1 MDPQAGLTRIG
12 LPWLIK
18 LRWIACIAQAA
29 LVLSA
34 PLILVEALPTS
45 TLLMIVGAVALSN
58 LALLLV
64 VSFPAERGREVQDSG
79 AAASFW
85 STRGIFLI
93 LIADVLALWAL
104 LYLTGGAS
112 NPFGF
117 FFVLHVALAAIL
129 IGERATWAIAGLS
142 VLAYGSLFLFYRPLP
157 ELSHGGMEH
166 HHSAHDSFSLHLY
179 GMWAAFAIVSGVL
192 SFFFTRMLRDSQ
204 RSEEAR
210 KDAEMRAL
218 RAEQVAAVTA
228 LGATAA
234 HQLNTPLCTI
244 SVVAEELASLSSEE
258 VSAERLHKDAGL
270 ITRQVE
276 VCRSVLGRLRRAS
289 GDREGEMPEEL
300 PLEVL
305 AEQVRASFPKEE
317 GDRIRLKNP
326 EQAVSLWAPREALTD
341 ALLVLVQNA
350 LEASPRSPIILDAA
364 RTPSRQCVSVEDH
377 GPGIPAEILG
387 KLGEPF
393 VTTKAQ
399 GIGLG
404 LGVFLA
410 TCTVERL
417 GGWLRFHSVP
427 GSGTRVDVEL
437 PGAMAA

>member
-1 MDPQAGLTRIG
+1 VAQAG
-12 LPWLIK
+12 
-18 LRWIACIAQAA
+18 

-34 PLILVEALPTS
+34 PLFIVEEVPTLAL
-45 TLLMIVGAVALSN
+45 LLIIGAVALSN
-58 LALLLV
+58 LLLSFLV
-64 VSFPAERGREVQDSG
+64 PASWGRGLGRQTPKHRS
-79 AAASFW
+79 SFW
-85 STRGIFLI
+85 SSHGVFLV
-93 LIADVLALWAL
+93 LLTDVLALWAL

-142 VLAYGSLFLFYRPLP
+142 VLAYGSLFFFYQPLP
-157 ELSHGGMEH
+157 ELSQGGMEH
-166 HHSAHDSFSLHLY
+166 HHHAHDSFSLHLY
-179 GMWAAFAIVSGVL
+179 GMWGAFAIVAGVL
-192 SFFFTRMLRDSQ
+192 SLFFTRMLREAQ
-204 RSEEAR
+204 LSEKAR
-210 KDAEMRAL
+210 KEAELRAL

-244 SVVAEELASLSSEE
+244 AVVAEELASLSSEQ
-258 VSAERLHKDAGL
+258 VSAQQLHKDAGL
-270 ITRQVE
+270 ISRQVE
-276 VCRSVLGRLRRAS
+276 VCKAVLGRLRRAS
-289 GDREGEMPEEL
+289 GDREGEMPQEL

-317 GDRIRLKNP
+317 GDRIRLKHP
-326 EQAVSLWAPREALTD
+326 KESISLWAPREALTD

-350 LEASPRSPIILDAA
+350 LEASPGSPIILDAV

-393 VTTKAQ
+393 VTTKTQ

-410 TCTVERL
+410 KCTVERL

-437 PGAMAA
+437 PGAIAA